1 MGEKRQGKAGRQW
14 KNVGV
19 LFADSNAGFY
29 DNDQILCECE
39 GLGRFDEATFE
50 MVTFL
55 RFAVRL
61 C

>member
-1 MGEKRQGKAGRQW
+1 MEECGGFICRLKRRI
-14 KNVGV
+14 
-19 LFADSNAGFY
+19 Y

-61 C
+61 LLKTNATIEC